1 MKKIFTLIFAVTITA
16 LGFSQAPNSM
26 KYQAILRDAA
36 GAIKASTNTT
46 IVVSIL
52 QGSAT
57 GTVIF
62 TESHS
67 VITNAYGLVNL
78 EIGSVNSAG
87 FTAINWAA
95 GPYFVKIA
103 VDGTEMGTSQLG
115 SVPYAKYAEIAGN
128 GFSGNYND
136 LTGLPVLSTVAT
148 SGSYADLTN
157 TPNLTSYLTSE
168 TDPIFNA
175 SASKTIKASDTA
187 RWSNKSSFSGSYT
200 DLSNKPNL
208 AVYLT
213 TETDPIYNASV
224 SKKIKASDTTRWS
237 NKSTFSGSYVDLSNK
252 PTLATVAGTGSYN
265 DLSNK
270 PNLAVYLTAE
280 ADPIF
285 SASASKTIKASD
297 TTRWSNK
304 STFSGSYTDLSNKPT
319 LATVAGTGSYNDL
332 SNKPNLA
339 VYLTAEADPI
349 FNASASKTI
358 KASDT
363 TRWSNKSTF
372 SGSYTDLSNKPTL
385 ATVAGTGS
393 YNDLSNKPN
402 LAVYLTA
409 EADPNFNASVSKT
422 IKASDTTR
430 WSNKS
435 TFSGSYTDLS
445 NKPTLATVAGTG
457 NYNDLGNKPT
467 LATVAGTG
475 DYNDL
480 SNKPTLFNG
489 SYNSLTN
496 KPTLKDTVTKYADG
510 SETKLSIGAN
520 TNLAITGTGKTAD
533 PYVIKSNHYIGEL
546 YGGGIIFWLSPD
558 GQHGLILSL
567 DDVTTSTTWS
577 NITTN
582 SAGSNDMYDGLA
594 NSNIIVA
601 QASHTTS
608 AAKLCL
614 DYVSG
619 GFDDWFL
626 PACIQLNQVYQNAYT
641 LNYVLA
647 NDGNALSVPLI
658 TNQLASPPYPVY
670 WSSTE
675 YDNTIAWSLYFRFGY
690 MYNFG
695 KSNTARVRAIRTF

>member
-1 MKKIFTLIFAVTITA
+1 MKKIFTLIFAVTIAA

-36 GAIKASTNTT
+36 GAIKASTNVTLV
-46 IVVSIL
+46 ISVL

-57 GTVIF
+57 GTVVF

-67 VITNAYGLVNL
+67 VSTNAYGLVNL

-103 VDGTEMGTSQLG
+103 VDGTEMGTSQLA

-187 RWSNKSSFSGSYT
+187 RWSSKSTFSGSYT

-213 TETDPIYNASV
+213 AEADPIFSASA
-224 SKKIKASDTTRWS
+224 SKTIKASDTARWS

-252 PTLATVAGTGSYN
+252 PTLATVAGTGSYI
-265 DLSNK
+265 DLTNK
-270 PNLAVYLTAE
+270 PNLSVYLTAE
-280 ADPIF
+280 ADPTF
-285 SASASKTIKASD
+285 NASVSKTIKASD

-319 LATVAGTGSYNDL
+319 LATVAGTGSYTDL

-349 FNASASKTI
+349 
-358 KASDT
+358 
-363 TRWSNKSTF
+363 
-372 SGSYTDLSNKPTL
+372 
-385 ATVAGTGS
+385 
-393 YNDLSNKPN
+393 
-402 LAVYLTA
+402 
-409 EADPNFNASVSKT
+409 FNASVSKT

-435 TFSGSYTDLS
+435 TFSGSYVDLS

-480 SNKPTLFNG
+480 SNKPTLFGGN
-489 SYNSLTN
+489 YNSLTN
-496 KPTLKDTVTKYADG
+496 KPNLKDTVTKYADG

-520 TNLAITGTGKTAD
+520 TSLAITGTGKTAD
-533 PYVIKSNHYIGEL
+533 PYVIKANHYIGEF

-567 DDVTTSTTWS
+567 DDVISSTTWS
-577 NITTN
+577 NVTTN
-582 SAGSNDMYDGLA
+582 AANSNDMYDGLA
-594 NSNIIVA
+594 NSNVIVA

-608 AAKLCL
+608 AAKYCL

-626 PACIQLNQVYQNAYT
+626 PANVQLNLVYQSAYT

-647 NDGNALSVPLI
+647 NDGDALTVPLI
-658 TNQLASPPYPVY
+658 TSQVATSPYPVY

-675 YDNTIAWSLYFRFGY
+675 YDSTVAWSLYFRFGY

-695 KSNTARVRAIRTF
+695 KNNTARVRAIRTF